1 MNSII
6 VIGSGILGA
15 STAYH
20 LAKQGADVM
29 LIDRKDAGQATE
41 AAAGI
46 VCPWLT
52 NRRGG
57 AFYRLVEAGA
67 RYYPELIEE
76 LKKDGEAETGYD
88 RVGAI
93 NIYSGETKL
102 ERKLALAM
110 ERRKDTP
117 EMGDVSRLSP
127 SETNALFPPLADHY
141 AAVHVSG
148 AARVNGSALRNA
160 LVRGAEKH
168 GAKVIHGNATLLFD
182 GSEVKGATVNVDQ
195 YRSDQVIVTG
205 GSWAQ
210 ELLEPLGMTFLVS
223 PQKAQIV
230 HLHLPN
236 TDTGKWPIVMPPF
249 IQYFLPFES
258 GRIVVGATQE
268 DQAGFDLRVTMGGV
282 NHIIERALKV
292 APGLESGTY
301 VETKVGFRPF
311 TPGNLP
317 IAGAVPHMKGLLVAN
332 GLGASGLT
340 SGPILGAE
348 LARFALGERNELDL
362 GEYDPESAFRQ

>member
-1 MNSII
+1 MKSII
-6 VIGSGILGA
+6 VIGAGILGA

-29 LIDRKDAGQATE
+29 LIDRKDAGQATQ

-57 AFYRLVEAGA
+57 PFYRLVEAGA
-67 RYYPELIEE
+67 RYYPSLIEE
-76 LKKDGEAETGYD
+76 LKKDGEMETGYAQ
-88 RVGAI
+88 VGAI

-102 ERKLALAM
+102 EKKLKLAM

-117 EMGDVSRLSP
+117 EMGEVSRLSTV
-127 SETNALFPPLADHY
+127 ETNALFPPLADHY
-141 AAVHVSG
+141 ASVHVSG
-148 AARVNGSALRNA
+148 AARINGAALRDA
-160 LVRGAEKH
+160 LISGAEKH
-168 GAKVIHGNATLLFD
+168 GAKIVD
-182 GSEVKGATVNVDQ
+182 GDASLDWSDERVTGAVVNGEMFQADH
-195 YRSDQVIVTG
+195 VIVTG
-205 GSWAQ
+205 GAWSKQ
-210 ELLEPLGMTFLVS
+210 LLERLGMRFLVT

-230 HLHLPN
+230 HLELPD

-249 IQYFLPFES
+249 IQYLLPFEN
-258 GRIVVGATQE
+258 GRIVAGGTQE
-268 DQAGFDLRVTMGGV
+268 DEAGFDLRVTMGGV

-292 APGLESGTY
+292 APGLSCSTY

-311 TPGNLP
+311 TPGNVP
-317 IAGAVPHMKGLLVAN
+317 IVGAVPRVKGLLVAN

-340 SGPILGAE
+340 SGPFLGAE
-348 LARFALGERNELDL
+348 LARLVIGERTELEL
-362 GEYDPESAFRQ
+362 EEYDPGSAFG

>member
-1 MNSII
+1 MKSMI

-29 LIDRKDAGQATE
+29 LVDRKDAGQATE

-76 LKKDGEAETGYD
+76 LRKDGEMDTGYA

-117 EMGDVSRLSP
+117 EMGEVSRLSAA
-127 SETNALFPPLADHY
+127 ETNALFPPLSDHY

-148 AARVNGSALRNA
+148 AARVNGGALRNA
-160 LVRGAEKH
+160 LIRGAKNH
-168 GAKVIHGNATLLFD
+168 GAKVIHGDASLLWD
-182 GSEVKGATVNVDQ
+182 DVKVNGVEVNGENYFANN
-195 YRSDQVIVTG
+195 VIVTG
-205 GSWAQ
+205 GAWAR
-210 ELLEPLGMTFLVS
+210 ELLQPLGMKFLVS

-230 HLHLPN
+230 HLDLPE
-236 TDTGKWPIVMPPF
+236 TDTEKWPIVMPPF
-249 IQYFLPFES
+249 IQYFLPFEN
-258 GRIVVGATQE
+258 GRIVVGSTQE

-282 NHIIERALKV
+282 QHIIDRALKV
-292 APGLESGTY
+292 APGLSDSTY

-311 TPGNLP
+311 TPGNVP
-317 IAGAVPHMKGLLVAN
+317 IAGAVPRVRGLLVAN

-340 SGPILGAE
+340 SGPFLGAE
-348 LARFALGERNELDL
+348 LARLVLGERNELDL
-362 GEYDPESAFRQ
+362 GEYHPGSAFG

>member
-1 MNSII
+1 MKSII

-20 LAKQGADVM
+20 LAKQGADV
-29 LIDRKDAGQATE
+29 LLVDRNDAGQATK

-67 RYYPELIEE
+67 RYYPELIEA
-76 LKKDGEAETGYD
+76 LKQDGETETGYS

-117 EMGDVSRLSP
+117 EMGEVSRLSAA
-127 SETNALFPPLADHY
+127 ETNALFPPLSDHY

-148 AARVNGSALRNA
+148 AARVNGDALRNA
-160 LVRGAEKH
+160 LIRGAEKH
-168 GAKVIHGNATLLFD
+168 GAKLFYGDASLIWD
-182 GSEVKGATVNVDQ
+182 GSNVSGVVVNNERFYANEVV
-195 YRSDQVIVTG
+195 VTG
-205 GSWAQ
+205 GAWAR
-210 ELLEPLGMTFLVS
+210 ELLQPLGMKFLVS

-230 HLHLPN
+230 HLDLPD

-249 IQYFLPFES
+249 VQYFLPFEN

-282 NHIIERALKV
+282 HHIIDRALKV
-292 APGLESGTY
+292 APGFSDSTY
-301 VETKVGFRPF
+301 VQTKVGFRPF
-311 TPGNLP
+311 TPGNVP
-317 IAGAVPHMKGLLVAN
+317 IAGAVPRVKGLYVAN

-340 SGPILGAE
+340 SGPFLGAE
-348 LARFALGERNELDL
+348 LARLVLGERNELDL
-362 GEYDPESAFRQ
+362 EEYDPESAFG

>member
-1 MNSII
+1 MNSMI

-20 LAKQGADVM
+20 LAKQGADV
-29 LIDRKDAGQATE
+29 LLVDRNDAGQATE

-67 RYYPELIEE
+67 RYYPELIEA
-76 LKKDGEAETGYD
+76 LKKDGETETGYS

-117 EMGDVSRLSP
+117 EMGEVSRLSAA
-127 SETNALFPPLADHY
+127 ETNALFPPLSDHY

-148 AARVNGSALRNA
+148 AARVNGDALRNA
-160 LVRGAEKH
+160 LIRGAEKH
-168 GAKVIHGNATLLFD
+168 GAKVIRGDASLLWN
-182 GSEVKGATVNVDQ
+182 GSNVSGVAVNHERF
-195 YRSDQVIVTG
+195 YANEVIVTG
-205 GSWAQ
+205 GAWAR
-210 ELLEPLGMTFLVS
+210 ELLQPLGMKFLVS

-230 HLHLPN
+230 HLDLPD

-249 IQYFLPFES
+249 VQYFLPFEN

-282 NHIIERALKV
+282 HHIIDRALKV
-292 APGLESGTY
+292 APGFSDSTY
-301 VETKVGFRPF
+301 VQTKVGFRPF
-311 TPGNLP
+311 TPGNVP
-317 IAGAVPHMKGLLVAN
+317 IAGAVPRVKGLFVAN

-340 SGPILGAE
+340 SGPFLGAE
-348 LARFALGERNELDL
+348 LARLVIGERNELDL
-362 GEYDPESAFRQ
+362 GEYDPGSAFR

>member
-1 MNSII
+1 MKSII
-6 VIGSGILGA
+6 VIGAGILGA

-29 LIDRKDAGQATE
+29 LVDRKDAGQATE

-57 AFYRLVEAGA
+57 PFYRMVEAGA
-67 RYYPELIEE
+67 RYYPSLIEE
-76 LKKDGEAETGYD
+76 LRKDGEEETGYAQ
-88 RVGAI
+88 VGAI

-102 ERKLALAM
+102 EKKLKLAM

-117 EMGDVSRLSP
+117 EMGEVSRLSP
-127 SETNALFPPLADHY
+127 VETNALFPPLSDRY
-141 AAVHVSG
+141 GAVHLSG
-148 AARVNGSALRNA
+148 AARVNGAALRNA

-168 GAKVIHGNATLLFD
+168 GAKVLHGDASLDMD
-182 GSEVKGATVNVDQ
+182 GSSVKGAIVDGEAYQ
-195 YRSDQVIVTG
+195 SEQVIVTG
-205 GSWAQ
+205 GAWSKA
-210 ELLEPLGMTFLVS
+210 LLEPLGMNFLVS

-230 HLHLPN
+230 HLELPE

-249 IQYFLPFES
+249 IQYFLPFED
-258 GRIVVGATQE
+258 GKIVVGATQE
-268 DQAGFDLRVTMGGV
+268 DEAGFDLRVTMGGV

-292 APGLESGTY
+292 APGLESSTY

-311 TPGNLP
+311 TPGNVP
-317 IAGAVPHMKGLLVAN
+317 MAGHVPNVKGLFVAN

-340 SGPILGAE
+340 SGPFLGAE
-348 LARFALGERNELDL
+348 LARLVLGERTELDL
-362 GEYDPESAFRQ
+362 GEYDPGSAFS

>member
-1 MNSII
+1 MKSMI

-20 LAKQGADVM
+20 LAKQGVDVM
-29 LIDRKDAGQATE
+29 LVDRKDAGQATE

-67 RYYPELIEE
+67 RYYPELIEA
-76 LKKDGEAETGYD
+76 LKKDGEVETGYA
-88 RVGAI
+88 RIGAI

-117 EMGDVSRLSP
+117 EMGEVSRLSAD
-127 SETNALFPPLADHY
+127 ETHALFPPLSDHY

-148 AARVNGSALRNA
+148 AARINGGALRNA
-160 LVRGAEKH
+160 LISGAKKH
-168 GAKVIHGNATLLFD
+168 GAKIIHGSASLLCD
-182 GSEVKGATVNVDQ
+182 DAKVNGVAVNGES
-195 YRSDQVIVTG
+195 YIANNVIVTG
-205 GSWAQ
+205 GAWAR
-210 ELLEPLGMTFLVS
+210 ELLQPLGMKFLVT

-230 HLHLPN
+230 HLDLPGM
-236 TDTGKWPIVMPPF
+236 DTGKWPIVMPPL
-249 IQYFLPFES
+249 IQYFLPFEN
-258 GRIVVGATQE
+258 GRVVVGSTQE
-268 DQAGFDLRVTMGGV
+268 DQAGFDQRVTMGGV
-282 NHIIERALKV
+282 QHIIDRALKV
-292 APGLESGTY
+292 APGLADSTY
-301 VETKVGFRPF
+301 VKTKVGFRPF
-311 TPGNLP
+311 TPGNVP
-317 IAGAVPHMKGLLVAN
+317 IAGAVPNVNGLLVAN

-340 SGPILGAE
+340 SGPFLGAE
-348 LARFALGERNELDL
+348 LARLVIGERNELDL
-362 GEYDPESAFRQ
+362 GDYDPGHAFG

>member
-1 MNSII
+1 MI

-20 LAKQGADVM
+20 LAKQGADV
-29 LIDRKDAGQATE
+29 LLVDRNDAGQATE

-67 RYYPELIEE
+67 RYYPQLIEE
-76 LKKDGEAETGYD
+76 LKKDGETETGYA

-93 NIYSGETKL
+93 NIYSSETKL

-117 EMGDVSRLSP
+117 EMGEVSQLSAA
-127 SETNALFPPLADHY
+127 ETNALFPPLSDHY

-148 AARVNGSALRNA
+148 AARVNGDALRNA
-160 LVRGAEKH
+160 LIRGAEKH
-168 GAKVIHGNATLLFD
+168 GAKVIRGDASLLWS
-182 GSEVKGATVNVDQ
+182 GSNVSGVAVNHESF
-195 YRSDQVIVTG
+195 YANEVIVTG
-205 GSWAQ
+205 GAWAR
-210 ELLEPLGMTFLVS
+210 ELLQPLGMKFLVS

-230 HLHLPN
+230 HLDLPDS
-236 TDTGKWPIVMPPF
+236 DTGKWPIVMPPF
-249 IQYFLPFES
+249 VQYFLPFEN

-282 NHIIERALKV
+282 HHIIDRALKV
-292 APGLESGTY
+292 APGFSDSTY
-301 VETKVGFRPF
+301 VQTKVGFRPF
-311 TPGNLP
+311 TPGNVP
-317 IAGAVPHMKGLLVAN
+317 VAGAVPRVKGLFVAN

-340 SGPILGAE
+340 SGPFLGAE
-348 LARFALGERNELDL
+348 LARLVLGERNELDL
-362 GEYDPESAFRQ
+362 WEYDPGSAFG